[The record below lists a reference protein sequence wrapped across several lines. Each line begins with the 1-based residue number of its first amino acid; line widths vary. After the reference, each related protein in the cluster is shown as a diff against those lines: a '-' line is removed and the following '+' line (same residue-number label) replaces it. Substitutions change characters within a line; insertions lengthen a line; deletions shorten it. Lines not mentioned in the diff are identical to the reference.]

1 LDRKSQC
8 CPKISGLTAVF
19 LAIGFLSIAY
29 ADDAEISAFD
39 REIRSRSGT
48 LDSIRNEL
56 ERGRAKLKE
65 LQKEEG
71 NYLERLEQ
79 IEKNISASRTYL
91 NVMEQRIDSVEKVIV
106 ALQDSLVTAEKLLE
120 KRQDAMKKRLR
131 QAYMSGSPHPLLLI
145 LNSRS
150 PMDFIHR
157 TRYIEELNRYDRE
170 LVKEISEAKEKVDRS
185 RKEREKEK
193 ERLAKL
199 LEVKKEEQQAFLK
212 EESLRRTMLESVR
225 SKKKVFTAMIAE
237 LEAAQRELN
246 TIIRQLE
253 QKRKKAEQK
262 KKQQQKSS
270 VLAFDKKKGKLPW
283 PVKGPI
289 LAKYGKVVHPVYQT
303 VTMNNGLDIGAKM
316 GSPVSC
322 VASGT
327 VIHVGWMRGL
337 GRLVIVDHSDGYI
350 TIYAHL
356 DKINVDLDQEVSL
369 GTVLGHVG
377 DSGSLG
383 GEKLHFEI
391 RKSTSSL
398 NPMEWLEGAGK

>member
-1 LDRKSQC
+1 M
-8 CPKISGLTAVF
+8 TAVF
-19 LAIGFLSIAY
+19 LAIGFLSVAY
-29 ADDAEISAFD
+29 AEDADISAFD
-39 REIRSRSGT
+39 REIRSRSGA

-56 ERGRAKLKE
+56 ERGRAKLKV

-91 NVMEQRIDSVEKVIV
+91 NVMEQRIDSVGQVIV

-120 KRQDAMKKRLR
+120 KRQTAMKKRLR

-170 LVKEISEAKEKVDRS
+170 LVKEITEAREKVDRS
-185 RKEREKEK
+185 RKEREQEK

-199 LEVKKEEQQAFLK
+199 LEVKQEEQQAFLK

-237 LEAAQRELN
+237 LEAAQKELN
-246 TIIRQLE
+246 AIIRQLE
-253 QKRKKAEQK
+253 QKRKKAEK

-322 VASGT
+322 VASGS
-327 VIHVGWMRGL
+327 VIYVGWMRGL
-337 GRLVIVDHSDGYI
+337 GRLVIVDHSSGYI

-356 DKINVDLDQEVSL
+356 EKINVDLDQEVNL

>member
-1 LDRKSQC
+1 M
-8 CPKISGLTAVF
+8 TAVF
-19 LAIGFLSIAY
+19 LAIGFLSVAY
-29 ADDAEISAFD
+29 AEDADISAFD
-39 REIRSRSGT
+39 REIRSRSGA

-56 ERGRAKLKE
+56 ERGRAKLKV

-91 NVMEQRIDSVEKVIV
+91 NVMEQRIDSVGQVIV

-120 KRQDAMKKRLR
+120 KRQTAMKKRLR

-170 LVKEISEAKEKVDRS
+170 LVKEITEAREKVDRS
-185 RKEREKEK
+185 RKEREQEK

-199 LEVKKEEQQAFLK
+199 LEVKQEEQQAFLK

-237 LEAAQRELN
+237 LEAAQKELN
-246 TIIRQLE
+246 AIIRQLE
-253 QKRKKAEQK
+253 QKRKKAEK

-322 VASGT
+322 VASGS
-327 VIHVGWMRGL
+327 VIYVGWMRGL
-337 GRLVIVDHSDGYI
+337 GRLVIVDHSSGYI

-356 DKINVDLDQEVSL
+356 EKINVDLDQEVSL

>member
-1 LDRKSQC
+1 M
-8 CPKISGLTAVF
+8 TAVF
-19 LAIGFLSIAY
+19 LAIGFLSVAY
-29 ADDAEISAFD
+29 AEDADISAFD
-39 REIRSRSGT
+39 REIRSRSGA

-91 NVMEQRIDSVEKVIV
+91 NVMEQRIDSVGQVIV

-120 KRQDAMKKRLR
+120 KRQTAMKKRLR

-170 LVKEISEAKEKVDRS
+170 LVKEITEAREKVDRS
-185 RKEREKEK
+185 RKEREQEK

-199 LEVKKEEQQAFLK
+199 LEVKQEEQQAFLK

-237 LEAAQRELN
+237 LEAAQKELN
-246 TIIRQLE
+246 AIIRQLE
-253 QKRKKAEQK
+253 QKRKKAEK

-322 VASGT
+322 VASGS
-327 VIHVGWMRGL
+327 VIYVGWMRGL
-337 GRLVIVDHSDGYI
+337 GRLVIVDHSSGYI

-356 DKINVDLDQEVSL
+356 EKINVDLDQEVNL

>member
-1 LDRKSQC
+1 M
-8 CPKISGLTAVF
+8 TAVF
-19 LAIGFLSIAY
+19 LAIGFLSVAY
-29 ADDAEISAFD
+29 AEDADISAFD
-39 REIRSRSGT
+39 REIRSRSGA

-56 ERGRAKLKE
+56 ERGRAKLKV

-91 NVMEQRIDSVEKVIV
+91 NVMEQRIDSVGQVIV

-120 KRQDAMKKRLR
+120 KRQTAMKKRLR

-170 LVKEISEAKEKVDRS
+170 LVKEITEAREKVDRS
-185 RKEREKEK
+185 RKEREQEK

-199 LEVKKEEQQAFLK
+199 LEVKQEEQQAFLK

-253 QKRKKAEQK
+253 QKRKKAEK

-322 VASGT
+322 VASGS
-327 VIHVGWMRGL
+327 VIYVGWMRGL
-337 GRLVIVDHSDGYI
+337 GRLVIVDHSSGYI

-356 DKINVDLDQEVSL
+356 EKINVDLDQEVNL

>member
-1 LDRKSQC
+1 
-8 CPKISGLTAVF
+8 LTAVF
-19 LAIGFLSIAY
+19 LAIGFLSVAY
-29 ADDAEISAFD
+29 AEDADISAFD
-39 REIRSRSGT
+39 REIRSRSGA

-56 ERGRAKLKE
+56 ERGRAKLKV

-91 NVMEQRIDSVEKVIV
+91 NVMEQRIDSVGQVIV

-120 KRQDAMKKRLR
+120 KRQTAMKKRLR

-170 LVKEISEAKEKVDRS
+170 LVKEITEAREKVDRS
-185 RKEREKEK
+185 RKEREQEK

-199 LEVKKEEQQAFLK
+199 LEVKQEEQQAFLK

-237 LEAAQRELN
+237 LEAAQKELN
-246 TIIRQLE
+246 AIIRQLE
-253 QKRKKAEQK
+253 QKRKKAEK

-322 VASGT
+322 VASGS
-327 VIHVGWMRGL
+327 VIYVGWMRGL
-337 GRLVIVDHSDGYI
+337 GRLVIVDHSSGYI

-356 DKINVDLDQEVSL
+356 EKINVDLDQEVNL